1 MSRLAIPVSGN
12 PLYATGDV
20 MLSVWVRLHLRD
32 GAGNFSAYDFRVD
45 SGTDITTFPVSQYA
59 QEEAP

>member
-1 MSRLAIPVSGN
+1 MSRLAIPVRGH

-32 GAGNFSAYDFRVD
+32 GAGNFFAA
-45 SGTDITTFPVSQYA
+45 QYG
-59 QEEAP
+59 ELIIEKV